1 MITKR
6 TMIFL
11 SHQIFLSLYQS
22 SEASLSYLEARQIF
36 VSRDTSHD
44 LKENVNRL
52 INFTSQ
58 VRVFQAVARKNMS
71 GNQKVKMGESYLRM
85 LQDDQDTQN
94 TTVMAPKFQLHL
106 EVQVQLNLYILV
118 IDTLW
123 LTNILLFYSV
133 RPRLTN

>member
-22 SEASLSYLEARQIF
+22 SEASLSYLEARQTF

-44 LKENVNRL
+44 LKENVNRQ

-106 EVQVQLNLYILV
+106 
-118 IDTLW
+118 
-123 LTNILLFYSV
+123 
-133 RPRLTN
+133 

>member
-36 VSRDTSHD
+36 VSRDTSH
-44 LKENVNRL
+44 LKENVNRQ

-106 EVQVQLNLYILV
+106 
-118 IDTLW
+118 
-123 LTNILLFYSV
+123 
-133 RPRLTN
+133 

>member
-1 MITKR
+1 M
-6 TMIFL
+6 
-11 SHQIFLSLYQS
+11 
-22 SEASLSYLEARQIF
+22 SYLEVRQIF
-36 VSRDTSHD
+36 VRRDSHD
-44 LKENVNRL
+44 LKENVNRE

-106 EVQVQLNLYILV
+106 
-118 IDTLW
+118 
-123 LTNILLFYSV
+123 
-133 RPRLTN
+133 

>member
-44 LKENVNRL
+44 LKENVNRQ

-71 GNQKVKMGESYLRM
+71 GNQTVKMG
-85 LQDDQDTQN
+85 
-94 TTVMAPKFQLHL
+94 
-106 EVQVQLNLYILV
+106 
-118 IDTLW
+118 
-123 LTNILLFYSV
+123 
-133 RPRLTN
+133 